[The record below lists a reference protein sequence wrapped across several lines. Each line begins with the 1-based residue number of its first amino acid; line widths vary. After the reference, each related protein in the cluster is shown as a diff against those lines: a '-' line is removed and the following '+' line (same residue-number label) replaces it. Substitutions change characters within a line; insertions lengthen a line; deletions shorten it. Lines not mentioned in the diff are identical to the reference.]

1 MLIFLPAAAV
11 ALKVM
16 FTECSSLLGTRIIQ
30 AKDRICIKAF
40 QWGSVVGVKAKM
52 RARLKTRKDKKP
64 NRTIFTREVL
74 CSLFCS
80 KKQNFRIQ
88 QELELTFYNF

>member
-1 MLIFLPAAAV
+1 
-11 ALKVM
+11 M
-16 FTECSSLLGTRIIQ
+16 FTERSSLLGTRIIQ

-40 QWGSVVGVKAKM
+40 QWGREWGLGKT

-80 KKQNFRIQ
+80 KKQNFKIQ
-88 QELELTFYNF
+88 QEVESKFYNF